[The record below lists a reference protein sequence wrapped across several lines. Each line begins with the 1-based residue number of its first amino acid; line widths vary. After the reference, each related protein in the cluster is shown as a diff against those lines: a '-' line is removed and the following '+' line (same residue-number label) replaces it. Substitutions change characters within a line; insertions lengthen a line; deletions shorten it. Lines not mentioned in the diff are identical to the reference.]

1 MIQPT
6 DLSSK
11 PGRIAVSAV
20 FVITFT
26 LLLMLGSWVKSFT
39 PDRYDR
45 LAYGLVGTVLAFGV
59 TLAFLR
65 WEKQVLSWIG
75 LVWESRTPIRFLMG
89 LGIGIVLAA
98 LIMAFVAGYANVG
111 IYRNTDFKPTAFLI
125 GCLSIFF
132 LAWMEEIAFR
142 AYPLVTLQRSSDI
155 WTTQIVIAILF
166 ALYHV
171 AGGWDAK
178 YAFIGPGAWSL
189 IFSLAAIRSKGIAM
203 STGIHVAAN
212 LVQSSV
218 GEGDFAYWSMQP
230 SASDIPT
237 MMQHVKYGG
246 IMTQMGILALGI
258 AMTWVYGRKKF

>member
-11 PGRIAVSAV
+11 PGRIAVSSV
-20 FVITFT
+20 FIIAFT
-26 LLLMLGSWVKSFT
+26 VLLMLGSFVKAFT
-39 PDRYDR
+39 PDRFDR
-45 LAYGLVGTVLAFGV
+45 LAYGLVGTVLAFGL

-75 LVWESRTPIRFLMG
+75 LVWEARTPIRFLMG
-89 LGIGIVLAA
+89 LGMGIVLTAV
-98 LIMAFVAGYANVG
+98 IMAFVAGYANVG
-111 IYRNTDFKPTAFLI
+111 IVRNTAFKPDAFLI
-125 GCLSIFF
+125 GCISIFF

-142 AYPLVTLQRSSDI
+142 GYPLVTLQRTSGI

-166 ALYHV
+166 ASYHV

-178 YAFIGPGAWSL
+178 YAILGPGAWSL

-212 LVQSSV
+212 LVQSSI
-218 GEGDFAYWSMQP
+218 GEGDFAFWSMQP

-237 MMQHVKYGG
+237 MMQQIKYGG
-246 IMTQMGILALGI
+246 IMTQVGILLTGI
-258 AMTWVYGRKKF
+258 ALTWVYVRRRF